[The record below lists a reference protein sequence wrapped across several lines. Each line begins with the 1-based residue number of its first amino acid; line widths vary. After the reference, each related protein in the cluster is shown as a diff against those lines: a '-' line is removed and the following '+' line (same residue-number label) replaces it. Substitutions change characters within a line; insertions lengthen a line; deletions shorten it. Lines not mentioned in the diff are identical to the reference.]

1 MDVYINTVNSNL
13 YHYHLFKKKENLSRR
28 KRKRSPLQD
37 ITEELSCKKINQ
49 TNTRFMIL
57 KYF

>member
-1 MDVYINTVNSNL
+1 MDVYINTINSNL
-13 YHYHLFKKKENLSRR
+13 YRYYLFKKKENLSQR

-37 ITEELSCKKINQ
+37 ITEEISCKKINQ
-49 TNTRFMIL
+49 TNTRFTIL